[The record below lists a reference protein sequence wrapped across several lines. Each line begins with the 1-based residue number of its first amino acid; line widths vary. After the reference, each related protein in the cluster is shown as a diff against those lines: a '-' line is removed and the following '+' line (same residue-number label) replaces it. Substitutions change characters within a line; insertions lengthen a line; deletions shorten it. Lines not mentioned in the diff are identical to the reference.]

1 MPSPNETGWV
11 TVRATAGTIRKPRV
25 PGVRTRTAV
34 PPVVRRRLTWL
45 VSVLGNNQVAE
56 LLGVNRSQPSRWRT
70 GKEGLAP
77 ENRRAVLDLDYV
89 VARLHESWTPE
100 VAALW
105 LRGSNAHLGGAVPL
119 DVLKLRGA
127 AEVIRAI
134 DAEDQGAYA

>member
-1 MPSPNETGWV
+1 M
-11 TVRATAGTIRKPRV
+11 
-25 PGVRTRTAV
+25 

>member
-1 MPSPNETGWV
+1 V
-11 TVRATAGTIRKPRV
+11 TLRATAGTIRKPRS
-25 PGVRTRTAV
+25 PGVRTKTAV
-34 PPVVRRRLTWL
+34 PP
-45 VSVLGNNQVAE
+45 VAE

-119 DVLKLRGA
+119 DVLRLRGA
-127 AEVIRAI
+127 ADVIRAI